1 MGSRLLH
8 NSSCSFVYMPS
19 KRGKRQ
25 ASSPLADITTSPT
38 APPILNINM
47 ETKLAA
53 INSRLEFICGKLEQM
68 KVLEAKLTNLQQE
81 NTALRQ
87 EVSQDDHITA
97 LTDQVNRLDQAAR
110 STSVRI
116 FGLDV
121 TTTTSS
127 TDLRAAVY
135 NNIIQPILET
145 AKENGDI
152 PSSALPHPHLLIDN
166 VFVLPTK
173 KNTPPP
179 VILKLSSQYI
189 RNLIF
194 IHKKAALPKTLDLNS
209 NKQRNRFSIYED
221 PSPCNYAI
229 FRAFSDDPRVR
240 SVWSYS
246 GQVRFKVHDCETVY
260 KVKSAQDTFDSLVKP
275 SRSPARGNR

>member
-1 MGSRLLH
+1 
-8 NSSCSFVYMPS
+8 MPA
-19 KRGKRQ
+19 KRGKRN
-25 ASSPLADITTSPT
+25 ATSPLTDITTSPP

-47 ETKLAA
+47 EARLATMD
-53 INSRLEFICGKLEQM
+53 SRLEFICNKLEQM
-68 KVLEAKLTNLQQE
+68 NVLEAKLTNLQEE
-81 NTALRQ
+81 NTVLRQ
-87 EVSQDDHITA
+87 EVASLRADIDKKDDKISA
-97 LTDQVNRLDQAAR
+97 LSEQVNRLDQNAR
-110 STSVRI
+110 ATSVRI

-121 TTTTSS
+121 SATTSQA
-127 TDLRAAVY
+127 DLRAAVLS
-135 NNIIQPILET
+135 NIIQPILET
-145 AKENGDI
+145 AKENGDV
-152 PSSALPHPHLLIDN
+152 PTTAHPHPHLLIDN

-194 IHKKAALPKTLDLNS
+194 MHKKAALPKTLDPNS
-209 NKQRNRFSIYED
+209 NKQRNKFSIYED
-221 PSPCNYAI
+221 LSPCNYAI

-246 GQVRFKVHDCETVY
+246 SQVRFKVHDCETVY

>member
-1 MGSRLLH
+1 
-8 NSSCSFVYMPS
+8 MPS

-38 APPILNINM
+38 APPVLNINM

-53 INSRLEFICGKLEQM
+53 IDSRLEFICGKLEQM
-68 KVLEAKLTNLQQE
+68 NVLEAKLTNLQQE

-87 EVSQDDHITA
+87 EVSSLRVEIEKKDDHIST

-121 TTTTSS
+121 TTTTST
-127 TDLRAAVY
+127 TDLRTAVY

-152 PSSALPHPHLLIDN
+152 PSTAHLLPHLLIDN

-194 IHKKAALPKTLDLNS
+194 MHKKTALPKTLDLNS

-221 PSPCNYAI
+221 LSPCNYAI

-240 SVWSYS
+240 SVWSFS
-246 GQVRFKVHDCETVY
+246 GQVRFKVHDSETVY
-260 KVKSAQDTFDSLVKP
+260 KVKSAQDTFDSLVKS

>member
-1 MGSRLLH
+1 
-8 NSSCSFVYMPS
+8 MPS

-25 ASSPLADITTSPT
+25 ASSPLADITTSPS

-53 INSRLEFICGKLEQM
+53 IDSRLEFICGKLEQM
-68 KVLEAKLTNLQQE
+68 NVLDAKLTNLQQE

-87 EVSQDDHITA
+87 EVSSLRVEIEKKDDHITA

-135 NNIIQPILET
+135 TNIIQPILET
-145 AKENGDI
+145 AKESGDI

-179 VILKLSSQYI
+179 VILKLSSQYL

-194 IHKKAALPKTLDLNS
+194 AHKKTALPKLLDLAT
-209 NKQRNRFSIYED
+209 NKQRNKFSIYED
-221 PSPCNYAI
+221 LSPGNYAV
-229 FRAFSDDPRVR
+229 FRSFADDQRVR
-240 SVWSYS
+240 SVWSYG
-246 GQVRFKVHDCETVY
+246 GQVRFKVHDSEQFF
-260 KVKSAQDTFDSLVKP
+260 KVRSINDTFDSLVKASTSP
-275 SRSPARGNR
+275 SRGNR

>member
-1 MGSRLLH
+1 
-8 NSSCSFVYMPS
+8 MPS

-25 ASSPLADITTSPT
+25 ASSPLADITTSPS

-53 INSRLEFICGKLEQM
+53 IDSRLEFICGKLEQM
-68 KVLEAKLTNLQQE
+68 NVLDAKLTNLQQE

-87 EVSQDDHITA
+87 EVSSLRVEIEKKDDHITA

-135 NNIIQPILET
+135 TNIIQPILET
-145 AKENGDI
+145 AKESGDI

-179 VILKLSSQYI
+179 VILKLSSQFI

-194 IHKKAALPKTLDLNS
+194 VHKKAALPKTLDLNS

-221 PSPCNYAI
+221 LSPGNYAI

-246 GQVRFKVHDCETVY
+246 GQVRFKVHDCETVF

-275 SRSPARGNR
+275 SRSPVRGNR

>member
-1 MGSRLLH
+1 
-8 NSSCSFVYMPS
+8 MPS

>member
-1 MGSRLLH
+1 
-8 NSSCSFVYMPS
+8 MPS

-25 ASSPLADITTSPT
+25 ASSPLADITASPT
-38 APPILNINM
+38 APPVLDINM

-53 INSRLEFICGKLEQM
+53 IDSRLEFICGKLEQM
-68 KVLEAKLTNLQQE
+68 NVLDAKLTNLQQE

-87 EVSQDDHITA
+87 EVSSLRVEIEKKDERIST
-97 LTDQVNRLDQAAR
+97 LTDQVNRMDQAAR

-127 TDLRAAVY
+127 TDLRTAVF

-145 AKENGDI
+145 AKENGDV
-152 PSSALPHPHLLIDN
+152 PSTAHPHPHLLIDN

-194 IHKKAALPKTLDLNS
+194 IHKKAALPKTLDLNT

-221 PSPCNYAI
+221 LSPSNYAI

-246 GQVRFKVHDCETVY
+246 GQVRFKVHDSETVY
-260 KVKSAQDTFDSLVKP
+260 KVKSAQDSFDSLVKP
-275 SRSPARGNR
+275 SRSPPRGNR

>member
-1 MGSRLLH
+1 
-8 NSSCSFVYMPS
+8 MPS

-25 ASSPLADITTSPT
+25 ASSPLADITASPT
-38 APPILNINM
+38 APPVLDINM

-53 INSRLEFICGKLEQM
+53 IDSRLEFICGKLEQM
-68 KVLEAKLTNLQQE
+68 NVLDAKLTNLQQE

-87 EVSQDDHITA
+87 EVSSLRVEIEKKDDRIST
-97 LTDQVNRLDQAAR
+97 LTDQVNRMDQAAR

-127 TDLRAAVY
+127 TDLRTAVF

-145 AKENGDI
+145 AKENGDV
-152 PSSALPHPHLLIDN
+152 PSTAHPHPHLLIDN

-194 IHKKAALPKTLDLNS
+194 IHKKAALPKTLDLNT

-221 PSPCNYAI
+221 LSPSNYAI

-246 GQVRFKVHDCETVY
+246 GQVRFKVHDSETVY
-260 KVKSAQDTFDSLVKP
+260 KVKSAQDSFDCLVKP
-275 SRSPARGNR
+275 SRSPPRGNR